1 MIDTIGG
8 KVVMVSNQET
18 ALDFYVNK
26 LGLQKKV
33 DMEFGPMRWI
43 EVSPQN
49 SESSISLME
58 PSTKIMPAE
67 AAEMAK
73 RTIGWVGL
81 LQYQEIRLQRERLVT
96 IRQVTGQV
104 LFMFSSTMERNGTR
118 RKNSLLMEQ
127 VITGRNL
134 VSMSQYQ
141 QIAIRFW

>member
-8 KVVMVSNQET
+8 KVVMVSNQDT

-33 DMEFGPMRWI
+33 DMKFGPMRWI

-73 RTIGWVGL
+73 RTIGTPTGL
-81 LQYQEIRLQRERLVT
+81 WFYTNDIQGTFAELKAKGVNISQPEKQEWGGTMSTIKDQDGNEYQLISAPEPT
-96 IRQVTGQV
+96 
-104 LFMFSSTMERNGTR
+104 
-118 RKNSLLMEQ
+118 
-127 VITGRNL
+127 
-134 VSMSQYQ
+134 
-141 QIAIRFW
+141 